1 MCAGHLGITELDQDH
16 IQYMERLVNRLFD
29 LRLFRSFKV
38 KTTPRWIVLLL
49 DMLIVIACYI
59 ATVVAGIYSMHM
71 VIPPQTILLNGFLVL
86 AVYFVVTY
94 VSKSY
99 TCVIRLSVI
108 EDLYRIFMAIV
119 FSTLLLFGFNV
130 VKMALTGKPFLKYWD
145 ILIIGA
151 LAFSIMMIERLC
163 IKYLYMRMN
172 SATEGRKRVLVL
184 GTSFSSVFLANALKG
199 EIGGKYL
206 PVGLLSI
213 KGGQDNPE
221 INGFK
226 VYKFDPATMAE
237 MFEKNN
243 IDALIFDSKSNNL
256 MSSGFADYF
265 IKNDIALLAMNQ
277 VAEFEQDKDT
287 DKGISTFV
295 KEVQI
300 EDLLGR
306 DPIVLNNPMVSE
318 QIKGSCVLI
327 TGACGSIGSEIV
339 RQVVNYGASK
349 VVLYDQAET
358 PMHDI
363 SLEMKSNPRA
373 HIELFMGDVR
383 NRDRLEEA
391 FKKFRPRYVFHAAA
405 YKHVPMMEINPTEA
419 ILANVMGTRNVADLS
434 LKYDVYKFVMIST
447 DKAVNPTNVMG
458 CTKRLAEIYCQSLY
472 YDAQRMGKKT
482 KFITTRFGN
491 VLGSNGSVIPL
502 FRKQIAAGGPVTV
515 THKEIIRYFMTI
527 PEACSLVLEAGCMGN
542 GGEIYIFDMGEPVK
556 IYDLARRMISLA
568 GLKPDV
574 DIKIVEVGLRP
585 GEKLYEELLNDK
597 EKTTATVN
605 KKIMVAKVRTYNYKD
620 VCVNIDKIIAL
631 AAQGDVHGMIYAMK
645 EFVPEYKS
653 QHSQYESIDKEIEG
667 LESSPLQTETV
678 NPGQPTA
685 E

>member
-1 MCAGHLGITELDQDH
+1 
-16 IQYMERLVNRLFD
+16 
-29 LRLFRSFKV
+29 
-38 KTTPRWIVLLL
+38 LL
-49 DMLIVIACYI
+49 DMVIVLISYAATVIADTYSLHIVTGPLNVLFVAAIVI
-59 ATVVAGIYSMHM
+59 G
-71 VIPPQTILLNGFLVL
+71 
-86 AVYFVVTY
+86 VYFVVSY
-94 VSKSY
+94 ISKSY

-108 EDLYRIFMAIV
+108 EDLYRIFIAVIIASVILCVINALWLV
-119 FSTLLLFGFNV
+119 FAHAELIKFWN
-130 VKMALTGKPFLKYWD
+130 
-145 ILIIGA
+145 ILVIGA
-151 LAFSIMMIERLC
+151 LSFSMMMIERLC

-172 SATEGRKRVLVL
+172 NATEGRKRVLVL
-184 GTSFSSVFLANALKG
+184 GTTFNSVFLANALKG

-213 KGGQDNPE
+213 KSNNTNSE
-221 INGFK
+221 INGLK
-226 VYKFDPATMAE
+226 IYHFDPKTTSDEFA
-237 MFEKNN
+237 KNG
-243 IDALIFDSKSNNL
+243 IVGLIYDAKSNNL

-265 IKNDIALLAMNQ
+265 IKNDIALLAMNK
-277 VAEFEQDKDT
+277 VAEFEQDDPKGQNE
-287 DKGISTFV
+287 KGISTYI

-306 DPIVLNNPMVSE
+306 DPIVLNNPLVSKH
-318 QIKGSCVLI
+318 INGSCVLI

-339 RQVVNYGASK
+339 RQVASYHASK
-349 VVLYDQAET
+349 IILFDQAET

-363 SLEMKSNPRA
+363 SLEMKKDYPDA
-373 HIELFMGDVR
+373 DIELFMGDVR
-383 NRDRLEEA
+383 NRERVEEA
-391 FKKFRPRYVFHAAA
+391 FEKFHPSYVFHAAA

-419 ILANVMGTRNVADLS
+419 ILANVMGTRNVADLA
-434 LKYDVYKFVMIST
+434 LKYGVYKFVMIST

-458 CTKRLAEIYCQSLY
+458 CTKRLAEIYCQSLFH
-472 YDAQRMGKKT
+472 DAQQKGKKT
-482 KFITTRFGN
+482 QFITTRFGN

-556 IYDLARRMISLA
+556 IYDMARRMISLA

-574 DIKIVEVGLRP
+574 DIKIEEIGLRP

-605 KKIMVAKVRTYNYKD
+605 KKIMVAKVKMYDYKD
-620 VCVNIDKIIAL
+620 VCTHIDKIITFASK
-631 AAQGDVHGMIYAMK
+631 GDVHEMVYAMK

-653 QHSQYESIDKEIEG
+653 MHSKFEAIDKEIENEG
-667 LESSPLQTETV
+667 KPIAPNAV
-678 NPGQPTA
+678 QPTA

>member
-1 MCAGHLGITELDQDH
+1 
-16 IQYMERLVNRLFD
+16 MERLIDKLLG

-38 KTTPRWIVLLL
+38 RTTPRWIILLL
-49 DMLIVIACYI
+49 DMLIVLFCFV
-59 ATVVAGIYSMHM
+59 ATVVADMYSMHT
-71 VIPPQTILLNGFLVL
+71 VTAPATIIINAFIVL
-86 AVYFVVTY
+86 AVYFLVTY
-94 VSKSY
+94 ISKSY

-108 EDLYRIFMAIV
+108 EDLYRIFMAIAV
-119 FSTLLLFGFNV
+119 STLLLIGINILKLAF
-130 VKMALTGKPFLKYWD
+130 TGVPFMKFWN

-151 LAFSIMMIERLC
+151 LSFSLMMIERLC

-172 SATEGRKRVLVL
+172 SDTKDRKRVLVL
-184 GTSFSSVFLANALKG
+184 GTSFSSVLLANALKG
-199 EIGGKYL
+199 EIGGKFL

-213 KGGQDNPE
+213 KSGPDNSE

-226 VYKFDPATMAE
+226 VYRFDPLKMNEIFAE
-237 MFEKNN
+237 QS
-243 IDALIFDSKSNNL
+243 IDALLFDSKSYNL

-265 IKNDIALLAMNQ
+265 IKNDIKLLAMNK
-277 VAEFEQDKDT
+277 VAEFEQDRGNRPG
-287 DKGISTFV
+287 GISTLI

-306 DPIVLNNPMVSE
+306 DPIVLNNPLVNQHIS
-318 QIKGSCVLI
+318 GTCVLI

-339 RQVVNYGASK
+339 RQVASYRASK
-349 VVLYDQAET
+349 IVLFDQAET

-363 SLEMKSNPRA
+363 ALEMRKDYPDA
-373 HIELFMGDVR
+373 DIELFMGDVR
-383 NRDRLEEA
+383 NRERVEEA
-391 FKKFRPRYVFHAAA
+391 FEKFRPQYVFHAAA

-419 ILANVMGTRNVADLS
+419 ILANVMGTRNVADLA

-458 CTKRLAEIYCQSLY
+458 CTKRLAEIYCQSLFF
-472 YDAQRMGKKT
+472 DAQRSGKKT

-502 FRKQIAAGGPVTV
+502 FRRQIAAGGPVTV
-515 THKEIIRYFMTI
+515 THKDIIRYFMTI
-527 PEACSLVLEAGCMGN
+527 PEACSLVLEAGCMGH

-556 IYDLARRMISLA
+556 IYDMARRMISLA
-568 GLKPDV
+568 GLKPDI
-574 DIKIVEVGLRP
+574 DIKIVEIGLRP

-605 KKIMVAKVRTYNYKD
+605 RKIMIAKVRTYDYQD
-620 VCVNIDKIIAL
+620 VCNNIDKIITL
-631 AAQGDVHGMIYAMK
+631 ASKGDVHGMIYAMK

-653 QHSQYESIDKEIEG
+653 QHSRFEAIDKEIEG
-667 LESSPLQTETV
+667 ETRSE
-678 NPGQPTA
+678 NPDINQPTA

>member
-1 MCAGHLGITELDQDH
+1 MLD
-16 IQYMERLVNRLFD
+16 MV
-29 LRLFRSFKV
+29 
-38 KTTPRWIVLLL
+38 IVLISYAATVIADTYSLHIVTGPL
-49 DMLIVIACYI
+49 NVLFVAAIVI
-59 ATVVAGIYSMHM
+59 G
-71 VIPPQTILLNGFLVL
+71 
-86 AVYFVVTY
+86 VYFVVSY
-94 VSKSY
+94 ISKSY

-108 EDLYRIFMAIV
+108 EDLYRIFIAVIIASVILCVINALWLV
-119 FSTLLLFGFNV
+119 FAHTELIKFWN
-130 VKMALTGKPFLKYWD
+130 
-145 ILIIGA
+145 ILVIGA
-151 LAFSIMMIERLC
+151 LSFSMMMIERLC

-172 SATEGRKRVLVL
+172 NATEGRKRVLVL
-184 GTSFSSVFLANALKG
+184 GTTFNSVFLANALKG

-213 KGGQDNPE
+213 KSNNTNSE
-221 INGFK
+221 INGLK
-226 VYKFDPATMAE
+226 IYHFDPKTTSDEFA
-237 MFEKNN
+237 KNG
-243 IDALIFDSKSNNL
+243 IVGLIYDAKSNNL

-265 IKNDIALLAMNQ
+265 IKNDIALLAMNK
-277 VAEFEQDKDT
+277 VAEFEQDDPKGQNE
-287 DKGISTFV
+287 KGISTYI

-306 DPIVLNNPMVSE
+306 DPIVLNNPLVSKH
-318 QIKGSCVLI
+318 INGSCVLI

-339 RQVVNYGASK
+339 RQVASYHASK
-349 VVLYDQAET
+349 IILFDQAET

-363 SLEMKSNPRA
+363 SLEMKKDYPDA
-373 HIELFMGDVR
+373 DIELFMGDVR
-383 NRDRLEEA
+383 NRERVEEA
-391 FKKFRPRYVFHAAA
+391 FEKFHPSYVFHAAA

-419 ILANVMGTRNVADLS
+419 ILANVMGTRNVADLA
-434 LKYDVYKFVMIST
+434 LKYGVYKFVMIST

-458 CTKRLAEIYCQSLY
+458 CTKRLAEIYCQSLFH
-472 YDAQRMGKKT
+472 DAQQKGKKT
-482 KFITTRFGN
+482 QFITTRFGN

-502 FRKQIAAGGPVTV
+502 FRRQIAAGGPVTV

-556 IYDLARRMISLA
+556 IYDMARRMISLA

-574 DIKIVEVGLRP
+574 DIKIEEIGLRP

-605 KKIMVAKVRTYNYKD
+605 KKIMVAKVKMYDYKD
-620 VCVNIDKIIAL
+620 VCTHIDKIIAF
-631 AAQGDVHGMIYAMK
+631 ASKGDVHEMVYAMK

-653 QHSQYESIDKEIEG
+653 MHSKFEAIDKEIENEG
-667 LESSPLQTETV
+667 KPV
-678 NPGQPTA
+678 APNAVQPTA

>member
-1 MCAGHLGITELDQDH
+1 M
-16 IQYMERLVNRLFD
+16 D
-29 LRLFRSFKV
+29 LRILRSFKV
-38 KTTPRWIVLLL
+38 KTTPRWIILLL
-49 DMLIVIACYI
+49 DMLIVLTSYV
-59 ATVVAGIYSMHM
+59 ATVIADMYSLHI
-71 VIPPQTILLNGFLVL
+71 VTTALNTL
-86 AVYFVVTY
+86 FVGAIVVGVCFIVSY
-94 VSKSY
+94 ISKSY

-108 EDLYRIFMAIV
+108 EDLYRIFMVVVISTIILSIINAIWLAI
-119 FSTLLLFGFNV
+119 THHELLKFWN
-130 VKMALTGKPFLKYWD
+130 
-145 ILIIGA
+145 ILVIGA
-151 LAFSIMMIERLC
+151 LSFSVMMIERLC

-172 SATEGRKRVLVL
+172 NATEGRKRVLVL
-184 GTSFSSVFLANALKG
+184 GTTFNSVFLANALKG

-213 KGGQDNPE
+213 NPNSSNSE
-221 INGFK
+221 INGLK
-226 VYKFDPATMAE
+226 VYKFDTATMNDMFAE
-237 MFEKNN
+237 NN
-243 IDALIFDSKSNNL
+243 IEGLIFDAKSNNL

-265 IKNDIALLAMNQ
+265 IKNDIALLAMNK
-277 VAEFEQDKDT
+277 VAEFEQDDSKSQN
-287 DKGISTFV
+287 DKGISTYI

-306 DPIVLNNPMVSE
+306 DPIVLNNPLVSKH
-318 QIKGSCVLI
+318 INGSCVLI

-339 RQVVNYGASK
+339 RQVASYQASK
-349 VVLYDQAET
+349 IILFDQAET

-363 SLEMKSNPRA
+363 ALEMKKEYPKAN
-373 HIELFMGDVR
+373 IELFMGDVR
-383 NRDRLEEA
+383 NRSRLEEA
-391 FKKFRPRYVFHAAA
+391 FEKFRPSFVFHAAA

-419 ILANVMGTRNVADLS
+419 ILANVMGSRNVADMA

-458 CTKRLAEIYCQSLY
+458 CTKRLAEIYCQSLF
-472 YDAQRMGKKT
+472 YDAQRKGKKT
-482 KFITTRFGN
+482 QFITTRFGN

-556 IYDLARRMISLA
+556 IYDMARRMISLA
-568 GLKPDV
+568 GLKPDI
-574 DIKIVEVGLRP
+574 DIKIEEIGLRP

-605 KKIMVAKVRTYNYKD
+605 KKIMIAKVKIYDYKD
-620 VCVNIDKIIAL
+620 VCEHIDHIIDL
-631 AAQGDVHGMIYAMK
+631 ASKGNVHDMVYAMK

-653 QHSQYESIDKEIEG
+653 QHSSFESIDKEIAAIDQ
-667 LESSPLQTETV
+667 SQSDPSRLQ
-678 NPGQPTA
+678 PKA

>member
-1 MCAGHLGITELDQDH
+1 
-16 IQYMERLVNRLFD
+16 METLINKLLD
-29 LRLFRSFKV
+29 LRIFRAFKV
-38 KTTPRWIVLLL
+38 RTTPRWIILLL
-49 DMLIVIACYI
+49 DMLIVLACFI
-59 ATVVAGIYSMHM
+59 ATVVADMYSLHT
-71 VIPPQTILLNGFLVL
+71 VLPAQTIILNASIVL
-86 AVYFVVTY
+86 IVYFAITY
-94 VSKSY
+94 FSKSY

-108 EDLYRIFMAIV
+108 EDLYRIFMVIAI
-119 FSTLLLFGFNV
+119 STLVLIGFNV
-130 VKMALTGKPFLKYWD
+130 VKLAVTGVPFMKFWD

-151 LAFSIMMIERLC
+151 LSFSMMMIERLC

-213 KGGQDNPE
+213 KAGPENSE

-226 VYKFDPATMAE
+226 VYRFDPTKMSDLFAE
-237 MFEKNN
+237 ND

-256 MSSGFADYF
+256 MSSGFADFF
-265 IKNDIALLAMNQ
+265 IKNDINLLAMNR
-277 VAEFEQDKDT
+277 VAEFEQTGDT
-287 DKGISTFV
+287 KRDNSISTYI

-306 DPIVLNNPMVSE
+306 EPIVLNNPLVS
-318 QIKGSCVLI
+318 QHIKGSCVLI

-339 RQVVNYGASK
+339 RQVADYGASK
-349 VVLYDQAET
+349 IVLYDQAET

-363 SLEMKSNPRA
+363 SLEMKKNRPNA
-373 HIELFMGDVR
+373 HIELIMGDVR
-383 NRDRLEEA
+383 DRARLEKV
-391 FKKFRPRYVFHAAA
+391 FVKFRPRFVFHAAA

-419 ILANVMGTRNVADLS
+419 ILANVMGTRNVADLA
-434 LKYDVYKFVMIST
+434 LQYNVYKFVMIST

-458 CTKRLAEIYCQSLY
+458 CTKRLAEIYCQSLFH
-472 YDAQRMGKKT
+472 DAQRQGKKT
-482 KFITTRFGN
+482 QFITTRFGN

-527 PEACSLVLEAGCMGN
+527 PEACSLVLEAGCMGS

-574 DIKIVEVGLRP
+574 DIKIEEIGLRP

-605 KKIMVAKVRTYNYKD
+605 KKIMIAKVKTYNYKD
-620 VCVNIDKIIAL
+620 VCNHINRIIEL
-631 AAQGDVHGMIYAMK
+631 ARQGDVHGMIYAMK

-653 QHSQYESIDKEIEG
+653 QHSKFEAIDKELEG
-667 LESSPLQTETV
+667 ETV
-678 NPGQPTA
+678 DSPAAPDTHQLSA

>member
-1 MCAGHLGITELDQDH
+1 
-16 IQYMERLVNRLFD
+16 MERLINKLLD

-38 KTTPRWIVLLL
+38 RTTPRWIILLL
-49 DMLIVIACYI
+49 DMLIVLFCFV
-59 ATVVAGIYSMHM
+59 ATVVADMYSMHT
-71 VIPPQTILLNGFLVL
+71 VTAPATIIINAFIVL
-86 AVYFVVTY
+86 AVYFLVTY
-94 VSKSY
+94 ISKSY

-108 EDLYRIFMAIV
+108 EDLYRIFMAIAV
-119 FSTLLLFGFNV
+119 STLLLIGINILKLAF
-130 VKMALTGKPFLKYWD
+130 TGVPFMKFWN

-151 LAFSIMMIERLC
+151 LSFSLMMIERLC

-172 SATEGRKRVLVL
+172 SDTKDRKRVLVL
-184 GTSFSSVFLANALKG
+184 GTSFSSVLLANALKG
-199 EIGGKYL
+199 EIGGKFL

-213 KGGQDNPE
+213 KSGPDNSE

-226 VYKFDPATMAE
+226 VYRFDPLKMNEIFAE
-237 MFEKNN
+237 QS
-243 IDALIFDSKSNNL
+243 IDALLFDSKSYNL

-265 IKNDIALLAMNQ
+265 IKNDIKLLAMNK
-277 VAEFEQDKDT
+277 VAEFEQDRGNRPG
-287 DKGISTFV
+287 GISTLI

-306 DPIVLNNPMVSE
+306 DPIVLNNPLVNQHIS
-318 QIKGSCVLI
+318 GTCVLI

-339 RQVVNYGASK
+339 RQVASYRASK
-349 VVLYDQAET
+349 IVLFDQAET

-363 SLEMKSNPRA
+363 ALEMRNDYPDA
-373 HIELFMGDVR
+373 DIELFMGDVR
-383 NRDRLEEA
+383 NRERVEEA
-391 FKKFRPRYVFHAAA
+391 FEKFRPQYVFHAAA

-419 ILANVMGTRNVADLS
+419 ILANVMGTRNVADLA

-458 CTKRLAEIYCQSLY
+458 CTKRLAEIYCQSLFF
-472 YDAQRMGKKT
+472 DAQRRGKKT

-502 FRKQIAAGGPVTV
+502 FRRQIAAGGPVTV
-515 THKEIIRYFMTI
+515 THKDIIRYFMTI
-527 PEACSLVLEAGCMGN
+527 PEACSLVLEAGCMGH

-556 IYDLARRMISLA
+556 IYDMARRMISLA
-568 GLKPDV
+568 GLKPDI
-574 DIKIVEVGLRP
+574 DIKIVEIGLRP

-605 KKIMVAKVRTYNYKD
+605 RKIMIAKVRTYDYQD
-620 VCVNIDKIIAL
+620 VCNNIDKIISL
-631 AAQGDVHGMIYAMK
+631 ASKGDVHGMIYAMK

-653 QHSQYESIDKEIEG
+653 QHSRFEAIDKEIEG
-667 LESSPLQTETV
+667 EARSE
-678 NPGQPTA
+678 NPDINQPTA

>member
-1 MCAGHLGITELDQDH
+1 M
-16 IQYMERLVNRLFD
+16 D
-29 LRLFRSFKV
+29 LRILRSFKV
-38 KTTPRWIVLLL
+38 KTTPRWIILLL
-49 DMLIVIACYI
+49 DMLIVLTSYV
-59 ATVVAGIYSMHM
+59 ATVIADMYSLHI
-71 VIPPQTILLNGFLVL
+71 VTTALNTLFVGAIVVG
-86 AVYFVVTY
+86 VYFIVSY
-94 VSKSY
+94 ISKSY

-108 EDLYRIFMAIV
+108 EDLYRIFMVVVIATIILSIINAIWLAI
-119 FSTLLLFGFNV
+119 THQE
-130 VKMALTGKPFLKYWD
+130 LTKFWN
-145 ILIIGA
+145 ILVIGA
-151 LAFSIMMIERLC
+151 LSFSVMMIERLC

-184 GTSFSSVFLANALKG
+184 GTTFNSVFLANALKG

-213 KGGQDNPE
+213 NPNASNSE
-221 INGFK
+221 INGLR
-226 VYKFDPATMAE
+226 VYKFDPATMNDMFAE
-237 MFEKNN
+237 NN
-243 IDALIFDSKSNNL
+243 IEGLIFDAKSNNL

-265 IKNDIALLAMNQ
+265 IKNDIPLLAMNK
-277 VAEFEQDKDT
+277 VAEFEQDDSKSQDEQ
-287 DKGISTFV
+287 GISTYI

-306 DPIVLNNPMVSE
+306 DPIVLNNPLVSKH
-318 QIKGSCVLI
+318 INGSCVLI

-339 RQVVNYGASK
+339 RQVANYNASK
-349 VVLYDQAET
+349 IILFDQAET

-363 SLEMKSNPRA
+363 ALEMRKA
-373 HIELFMGDVR
+373 HPKADIVLFMGDVR
-383 NRDRLEEA
+383 NRARLEEA
-391 FKKFRPRYVFHAAA
+391 FKEYRPCYVFHAAA

-419 ILANVMGTRNVADLS
+419 ILANVMGSRNVADMA

-458 CTKRLAEIYCQSLY
+458 CTKRLAEIYCQSLFF
-472 YDAQRMGKKT
+472 DAQRKGKKT
-482 KFITTRFGN
+482 QFITTRFGN

-502 FRKQIAAGGPVTV
+502 FRKQIASGGPVTV

-556 IYDLARRMISLA
+556 IYDMARRMISLA

-574 DIKIVEVGLRP
+574 DIKIEEIGLRP

-605 KKIMVAKVRTYNYKD
+605 KKIMVAKVKTYEYQD
-620 VCVNIDKIIAL
+620 VCAHINKIIEFASK
-631 AAQGDVHGMIYAMK
+631 GDVHEMIYAMK

-653 QHSQYESIDKEIEG
+653 MHSKFEAIDKEIENEKKP
-667 LESSPLQTETV
+667 ESV
-678 NPGQPTA
+678 NAVQPNA

>member
-1 MCAGHLGITELDQDH
+1 MELF
-16 IQYMERLVNRLFD
+16 LNKLLD
-29 LRLFRSFKV
+29 LRIFRAFKV
-38 KTTPRWIVLLL
+38 RTTPRWIILLL
-49 DMLIVIACYI
+49 DLLIVLACYI
-59 ATVVAGIYSMHM
+59 ATVIADMYSLHT
-71 VIPPQTILLNGFLVL
+71 VLPSQTILLNASIVVI
-86 AVYFVVTY
+86 VYFAITY
-94 VSKSY
+94 LSKSY

-108 EDLYRIFMAIV
+108 EDLYRIFMVIAI
-119 FSTLLLFGFNV
+119 STLVLFGLNV
-130 VKMALTGKPFLKYWD
+130 VKLVVTGSPFMKFWD

-151 LAFSIMMIERLC
+151 LSFSIMMIERLC

-184 GTSFSSVFLANALKG
+184 GTSFSSVLLANALKG
-199 EIGGKYL
+199 EVGGKYL

-213 KGGQDNPE
+213 KSGQENSE

-226 VYKFDPATMAE
+226 VYRFDPIKTADLFVE
-237 MFEKNN
+237 NN
-243 IDALIFDSKSNNL
+243 IDALIFDSKSTNL
-256 MSSGFADYF
+256 MSSGFADFF
-265 IKNDIALLAMNQ
+265 IKNDIALLAMNK
-277 VAEFEQDKDT
+277 VAEFEQADDEKESNT
-287 DKGISTFV
+287 GISTYI

-306 DPIVLNNPMVSE
+306 DPIVLNNPLVSE
-318 QIKGSCVLI
+318 HIKGSCVLI

-339 RQVVNYGASK
+339 RQVSNYGASK
-349 VVLYDQAET
+349 IVLFDQAET

-363 SLEMKSNPRA
+363 SLEMKKSHPNA

-383 NRDRLEEA
+383 NRARLEEA
-391 FKKFRPRYVFHAAA
+391 FAKFRPRFVFHAAA

-419 ILANVMGTRNVADLS
+419 ILANVMGTRNVADLA
-434 LKYDVYKFVMIST
+434 LKYNVYKFVMIST

-458 CTKRLAEIYCQSLY
+458 CTKRLAEIYCQSLF
-472 YDAQRMGKKT
+472 YDAKRQGKKT
-482 KFITTRFGN
+482 QFITTRFGN

-527 PEACSLVLEAGCMGN
+527 PEACSLVLEAGCMGS

-574 DIKIVEVGLRP
+574 DIKIEEIGLRP

-605 KKIMVAKVRTYNYKD
+605 KKIMIAKVKTYNYKD
-620 VCVNIDKIIAL
+620 VCANIDNIIDL
-631 AAQGDVHGMIYAMK
+631 ATKGDVHGMIYAMK

-653 QHSQYESIDKEIEG
+653 QHSKYEAIDKEIEG
-667 LESSPLQTETV
+667 DNGSPAPDRL
-678 NPGQPTA
+678 QPTA

>member
-1 MCAGHLGITELDQDH
+1 M
-16 IQYMERLVNRLFD
+16 
-29 LRLFRSFKV
+29 FRTFKV
-38 KTTPRWIVLLL
+38 KTTPRWIILML
-49 DMLIVIACYI
+49 DMLIVIASF
-59 ATVVAGIYSMHM
+59 ATTVVAGMYSTGT
-71 VIPPQTILLNGFLVL
+71 VTGRNDIIINGALVLIVYFLVS
-86 AVYFVVTY
+86 YI
-94 VSKSY
+94 SKSY

-108 EDLYRIFMAIV
+108 EDLYRIFM
-119 FSTLLLFGFNV
+119 V
-130 VKMALTGKPFLKYWD
+130 VAVSMALLVGINLVRLGLWHTTSLHFWD
-145 ILIIGA
+145 ILVIGA
-151 LAFSIMMIERLC
+151 FSFSMMMVERLC

-172 SATEGRKRVLVL
+172 SATKGRKRVLVL

-206 PVGLLSI
+206 PVGLLSL
-213 KGGQDNPE
+213 KSGQDNTE

-226 VYKFDPATMAE
+226 VYRFDPSIMAE
-237 MFEKNN
+237 TFANDE
-243 IDALIFDSKSNNL
+243 IDGLIFDAKSMNL

-265 IKNDIALLAMNQ
+265 IKNDIALLAMNK
-277 VAEFEQDKDT
+277 VAEFEQDKDNN
-287 DKGISTFV
+287 KNISTFI

-306 DPIVLNNPMVSE
+306 DPIVLDNPLVKE
-318 QIKGSCVLI
+318 HINGSCVLI

-339 RQVVNYGASK
+339 RQVANYGASK
-349 VVLYDQAET
+349 IVLLDQAET

-363 SLEMKSNPRA
+363 SLEMKKDFPHA
-373 HIELFMGDVR
+373 DIELFMADVR
-383 NRDRLEEA
+383 NRDRVEEA
-391 FKKFRPRYVFHAAA
+391 FAKFHPCYVFHAAA

-419 ILANVMGTRNVADLS
+419 IRANVMGTRNVADLA
-434 LKYDVYKFVMIST
+434 LKYGVYKFVMIST

-472 YDAQRMGKKT
+472 FEENREKKGKT
-482 KFITTRFGN
+482 QFITTRFGN

-515 THKEIIRYFMTI
+515 THKDIIRYFMTI
-527 PEACSLVLEAGCMGN
+527 PEACSLVLEAGCMGS

-574 DIKIVEVGLRP
+574 DIKIEEIGLRP

-605 KKIMVAKVRTYNYKD
+605 KKIMIAKVKTYNYRD
-620 VCVNIDKIIAL
+620 VCESIDKIIDL
-631 AAQGDVHGMIYAMK
+631 ANKGDIHGMIYAMK

-653 QHSQYESIDKEIEG
+653 QHSKFESIDKEIEG
-667 LESSPLQTETV
+667 DSITTPSPSKLQ
-678 NPGQPTA
+678 PIA

>member
-1 MCAGHLGITELDQDH
+1 
-16 IQYMERLVNRLFD
+16 MERLVNRLFD

-515 THKEIIRYFMTI
+515 THKEIIRYVMTI